1 MFDIGFGEL
10 ALIFVIGLVVLG
22 PERLPVAVRTVVGWI
37 RALRSLASTV
47 QNELSQELKLQ
58 ELQDSLKKVEEASK
72 NNLSPELKA
81 SMEELRE
88 AADSMK
94 KTFQSKLVLDEDN
107 PPHTIH
113 NPVVTDPAATHSGVT
128 PADGASQAQA
138 PAMTPGTNGGGITP
152 DEMARQAEE
161 TLPVPQGIV
170 DSVTPDKMAR
180 RPDETLPV
188 SQGIGDSVTPAKA
201 ACQAQA
207 PAAVPSA
214 TVESGNEGK
223 NSSAAE
229 PSQHQAPPIP
239 PSHNDR

>member
-37 RALRSLASTV
+37 KALRSMAATV

-94 KTFQSKLVLDEDN
+94 KTFQSKLVPDEEN

-113 NPVVTDPAATHSGVT
+113 NPVVTDSAATHSGVT
-128 PADGASQAQA
+128 PAEGASQAQA
-138 PAMTPGTNGGGITP
+138 PAMAPGADAPSP
-152 DEMARQAEE
+152 DEMARRAEE
-161 TLPVPQGIV
+161 TLPVPPGIA
-170 DSVTPDKMAR
+170 DGVTPDTTVR
-180 RPDETLPV
+180 QRETPTAV
-188 SQGIGDSVTPAKA
+188 PQGIADNVTPAKA
-201 ACQAQA
+201 ARLAQA
-207 PAAVPSA
+207 PAAVPS
-214 TVESGNEGK
+214 TPGESGNDGK
-223 NSSAAE
+223 NSVVAE

-239 PSHNDR
+239 TSHNDR